1 MLCGAVAGAAAARRQ
16 GDEGRRGT
24 SGPRAL
30 GVRRSGVWAG
40 DREGWMR
47 SHGPE
52 GDIGTEVQGCRTVTC
67 EVRRVTREV
76 RQRSEDGGS
85 LSAGQGARGDRG
97 QAVSKSGFT

>member
-1 MLCGAVAGAAAARRQ
+1 MLCGAVAGATAARRQ

-40 DREGWMR
+40 DREGRMR
-47 SHGPE
+47 SHGPEGHLGPE

-67 EVRRVTREV
+67 EVQRVTMEV
-76 RQRSEDGGS
+76 RQSSEDGGS
-85 LSAGQGARGDRG
+85 SSAGQGA
-97 QAVSKSGFT
+97 